1 MRGLGRNAARVAL
14 AGALAMGLSIGL
26 ATAPAGAKKAA
37 KKPTIVITGDFKV
50 KKVTTQH
57 CLQLQKF
64 TPTTA
69 NRSVALTVPPSRKPL
84 PGGGS
89 YQLDV
94 NRVGLGTTTTF
105 PAASTGNPTT
115 TPSIRF
121 SYNTDGDYLDWG
133 GPATTGTVTL
143 AADGNSGTVDL
154 QIPFFG
160 DDARKVPAT
169 AHQAVHVK
177 GAFKCPPGP

>member
-14 AGALAMGLSIGL
+14 AGALAIGLTVGL
-26 ATAPAGAKKAA
+26 ATAPAGAKKPT
-37 KKPTIVITGDFKV
+37 KKPTITITGDFKV
-50 KKVTTQH
+50 KKVTTQY

-69 NRSVALTVPPSRKPL
+69 NRSVALTAPPSKKPL

-105 PAASTGNPTT
+105 PAASTGNPT
-115 TPSIRF
+115 
-121 SYNTDGDYLDWG
+121 
-133 GPATTGTVTL
+133 
-143 AADGNSGTVDL
+143 
-154 QIPFFG
+154 
-160 DDARKVPAT
+160 
-169 AHQAVHVK
+169 
-177 GAFKCPPGP
+177 